1 MSENTPNPE
10 QPQDQAPQPEKAEK
24 APKPEKG
31 PKPEQGEKGK
41 KQPKGE
47 KGDKAPKGEKG
58 EKGGKAKDAAPAV
71 PPPPPRL
78 KLKYQGPVS
87 DALRAKF
94 GVTNRLALPRLEK
107 VVVTVGIGKQLE
119 GTKLNPKAKE
129 QTLKDLTVIT
139 GQKPVMCK
147 AKKSV
152 SNFKVRAGYEIGA
165 MVTLRGARMWEF
177 FDRLVAVAI
186 PRIKDFRGLPTRG
199 FDSHGNYTFGVAEQ
213 GLFPEV
219 DMANAEFIHG
229 MNITFV
235 IKNSDKD
242 RSSAFLTEMGMPF
255 AKPETTTGG
264 RAA

>member
-10 QPQDQAPQPEKAEK
+10 QQEQAQQPKAEKPEKA
-24 APKPEKG
+24 PR
-31 PKPEQGEKGK
+31 PEQADKGK

-78 KLKYQGPVS
+78 KIKYQGPVCE
-87 DALRAKF
+87 ALGAKF
-94 GVTNRLALPRLEK
+94 GVKNRLALPRLDK
-107 VVVTVGIGKQLE
+107 IIVTVGIGKQLE

-152 SNFKVRAGYEIGA
+152 SNFKVRAGYEVGA

-219 DMANAEFIHG
+219 DMANAEFVHG

-255 AKPETTTGG
+255 AKPETTGG